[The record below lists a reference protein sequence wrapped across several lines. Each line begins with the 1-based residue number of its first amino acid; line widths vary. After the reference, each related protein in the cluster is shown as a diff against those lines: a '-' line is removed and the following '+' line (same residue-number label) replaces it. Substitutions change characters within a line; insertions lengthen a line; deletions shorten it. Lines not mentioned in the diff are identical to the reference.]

1 MSLVYSTGL
10 NENGPQRL
18 VGSSTIRRRGPVG
31 GSMSL
36 GLGFEVSK
44 AQPMPRGS
52 LILPAAYRSRDVEL
66 LDPRQHHVCLHF
78 TMIPT
83 TMLIDLTSEL

>member
-18 VGSSTIRRRGPVG
+18 VGSSTIRRRGPVV

-52 LILPAAYRSRDVEL
+52 LTLPAAYRSGCRTLRPSPAPCLPALYHDS
-66 LDPRQHHVCLHF
+66 HHDANRLN
-78 TMIPT
+78 
-83 TMLIDLTSEL
+83 L